1 MTSDRR
7 CSTATSPRNS
17 QRRPRRRPMRRE
29 PFGMS
34 AGASRLSA
42 SERASDGGSR
52 YRLRDLFT
60 PLDTLLASG
69 GDPRLAL
76 DPNDRVNAYGCAASP
91 EPELWNFASSTAST
105 ISQMAYDCAALAR
118 EELMHKCLFDE
129 VEIAFDARCEDM
141 REELRGHLAL
151 SSRIDVVFSPSGT
164 DSQLHALFVARAVLG
179 AAPVTIVVGADQ
191 TGSGTPHTARGHHF
205 STMTAGGIVV
215 RKDGAVT
222 GLAGDSIA
230 VPLIDMVAG
239 IAMRTDADAAVLRAV
254 ETSLAQGRRVLLQI
268 MDSSKLGW
276 RAPSEA
282 CLDEIARRWPRKVQ
296 IVVDACQARIGRR
309 RLRAY
314 LDRGYMVLITGSKF
328 FGGPAFS
335 GALLLPKGLS
345 RSIDRIGGIA
355 PGIFDYAGRCDWPV
369 AWTTLRSRFER
380 RPNFGQWLRWEAAL
394 AEIGSYYAVPG
405 AFRARMLAELAVGI
419 DSMIALSPSLRAVP
433 AAIEKSVADDEEFA
447 QATIFPFTLL
457 RGGKPVSLAE
467 TSAVHR
473 ALARDMAEEISG
485 SAADRQVAAQRCL
498 VGQPVRLERQ
508 DGAPQAVLR
517 LCVGAR
523 LVTEAWTPDTMQ
535 AQRNL
540 QHVLD
545 RIAHVLVKIELLLDR
560 GAVVAAP
567 AKSAFE
573 V

>member
-1 MTSDRR
+1 M
-7 CSTATSPRNS
+7 A
-17 QRRPRRRPMRRE
+17 
-29 PFGMS
+29 
-34 AGASRLSA
+34 
-42 SERASDGGSR
+42 
-52 YRLRDLFT
+52 
-60 PLDTLLASG
+60 
-69 GDPRLAL
+69 AL
-76 DPNDRVNAYGCAASP
+76 PSP

-105 ISQMAYDCAALAR
+105 ISQIGLRPRRAGAR
-118 EELMHKCLFDE
+118 RADAQCLFDE

-141 REELRGHLAL
+141 RQELRGHLKL
-151 SSRIDVVFSPSGT
+151 SSRIDIVFSPSGT
-164 DSQLHALFVARAVLG
+164 DSQLHALFLARAVLG
-179 AAPVTIVVGADQ
+179 APPVTIVVGADQ
-191 TGSGTPHTARGHHF
+191 TGSGTVHTARGHHF
-205 STMTAGGIVV
+205 STMTASGMAV

-230 VPLIDMVAG
+230 VPLIDMAAVCAG
-239 IAMRTDADAAVLRAV
+239 IAMRTDVDAAVLRAV

-296 IVVDACQARIGRR
+296 IVVDACQARLGRR

-345 RSIDRIGGIA
+345 RSIDRIGRGRA
-355 PGIFDYAGRCDWPV
+355 WHLRLCRPLRLAG

-405 AFRARMLAELAVGI
+405 AFRARVLAELAAGI

-433 AAIEKSVADDEEFA
+433 AATEKSGADDEEFA

-457 RGGKPVSLAE
+457 RDGKPVSIAE

-473 ALARDMAEEISG
+473 ALARDMDEEISG

-498 VGQPVRLERQ
+498 DRPAGPAGAAGRVRRRRCC
-508 DGAPQAVLR
+508 AFVS
-517 LCVGAR
+517 
-523 LVTEAWTPDTMQ
+523 
-535 AQRNL
+535 
-540 QHVLD
+540 
-545 RIAHVLVKIELLLDR
+545 AH
-560 GAVVAAP
+560 G
-567 AKSAFE
+567 S
-573 V
+573 

>member
-1 MTSDRR
+1 
-7 CSTATSPRNS
+7 
-17 QRRPRRRPMRRE
+17 MRRE

-76 DPNDRVNAYGCAASP
+76 DANDRVNAYGCAASP
-91 EPELWNFASSTAST
+91 EPELWNFASATAST
-105 ISQMAYDCAALAR
+105 ISQMAYDRAALAR
-118 EELMHKCLFDE
+118 EDLMHKCLFDE

-205 STMTAGGIVV
+205 STMTPGGVAV

-230 VPLIDMVAG
+230 VPLIDMATG

-254 ETSLAQGRRVLLQI
+254 ETSLTQGRRVLLQI

-296 IVVDACQARIGRR
+296 IVVDACQARLGRR

-314 LDRGYMVLITGSKF
+314 LDRGYMVLMTGSKF

-345 RSIDRIGGIA
+345 RSIDRMGAIA

-405 AFRARMLAELAVGI
+405 AFRARMLAELAAGI

-433 AAIEKSVADDEEFA
+433 AAIEKSGADDEEFA

-457 RGGKPVSLAE
+457 RGGKSVSIAE

-473 ALARDMAEEISG
+473 ALARDMAEEISD

-508 DGAPQAVLR
+508 DGAPQFVLR

-523 LVTEAWTPDTMQ
+523 LLTEAWSPDPMQ
-535 AQRNL
+535 AQRNV

-560 GAVVAAP
+560 GAVTAAP

>member
-1 MTSDRR
+1 
-7 CSTATSPRNS
+7 
-17 QRRPRRRPMRRE
+17 MRRE

-42 SERASDGGSR
+42 TERASDGGSR

-105 ISQMAYDCAALAR
+105 ISQMAYDRAALAR

-141 REELRGHLAL
+141 REELRGHLQL

-179 AAPVTIVVGADQ
+179 APPVTIVVGADQ

-205 STMTAGGIVV
+205 STMTAGGAAV

-230 VPLIDMVAG
+230 VPLIDMAAG
-239 IAMRTDADAAVLRAV
+239 IAMRPDADAAVLRAV

-296 IVVDACQARIGRR
+296 VVVDACQARLGRR

-335 GALLLPKGLS
+335 GALLVPKGLS

-369 AWTTLRSRFER
+369 AWTALRSRFER

-405 AFRARMLAELAVGI
+405 AFRAKVLAELAAGI
-419 DSMIALSPSLRAVP
+419 ESMIALSPWLRPVP
-433 AAIEKSVADDEEFA
+433 AAIDKSGADDEEFA

-457 RGGKPVSLAE
+457 RGGKPASIAE
-467 TSAVHR
+467 TGAVHR
-473 ALARDMAEEISG
+473 ALARDMAEEIG
-485 SAADRQVAAQRCL
+485 DSAADRQVAAQRCL

-508 DGAPQAVLR
+508 DDAPQAVLR
-517 LCVGAR
+517 LCVGAW
-523 LVTEAWTPDTMQ
+523 LVTEVWSPDKVQ
-535 AQRNL
+535 AQRNV

-560 GAVVAAP
+560 GAVAAVP

>member
-1 MTSDRR
+1 
-7 CSTATSPRNS
+7 
-17 QRRPRRRPMRRE
+17 MRRE

-34 AGASRLSA
+34 AGASPLSA
-42 SERASDGGSR
+42 TEHTFDGGSR

-76 DPNDRVNAYGCAASP
+76 DPDDRVNAYGCAASP
-91 EPELWNFASSTAST
+91 EPELWNFASATAST
-105 ISQMAYDCAALAR
+105 ISQMAYDRAALAR

-205 STMTAGGIVV
+205 STMTAGGIAV

-230 VPLIDMVAG
+230 VPLIDMAAG
-239 IAMRTDADAAVLRAV
+239 LAADIAMRTDADAAVLRAV

-296 IVVDACQARIGRR
+296 IVVDACQVRLGRR

-345 RSIDRIGGIA
+345 RSIDRIGRIA
-355 PGIFDYAGRCDWPV
+355 PGMFDYAGRCDWPM

-394 AEIGSYYAVPG
+394 AEIGSYAVPG
-405 AFRARMLAELAVGI
+405 AFRARMLAELAAGI

-433 AAIEKSVADDEEFA
+433 TATEKSGADDEEFA

-457 RGGKPVSLAE
+457 RGGKPVSIAE

-473 ALARDMAEEISG
+473 ALARDMAVEING

-508 DGAPQAVLR
+508 DGAPQTVLR

-523 LVTEAWTPDTMQ
+523 LVTEAWSPDAMQ
-535 AQRNL
+535 TQRNV
-540 QHVLD
+540 QQVLD

-560 GAVVAAP
+560 GAVAAAP
-567 AKSAFE
+567 VKPAFE